1 MKAWIIFL
9 LVSLA
14 PAALAQETGSQKKWN
29 DILAAAKKEAKVVV
43 AGSPDPVMRNE
54 IIPKFRT
61 RFGISVELIAGRS
74 SDIGA
79 RIRTERQAGI
89 YSLDVFL
96 SGLRSMTAIMYPE
109 KMLDPLKPVLVL
121 PEVVSPSSG
130 RKGGFGFLTR
140 KKNMCC
146 ACLAALQPCSIS
158 TQIRLNPMR
167 CILQKSF

>member
-1 MKAWIIFL
+1 ML
-9 LVSLA
+9 LCVSLA
-14 PAALAQETGSQKKWN
+14 RAVLAQESVSHKTWN
-29 DILAAAKKEAKVVV
+29 DILAASKKEAKVVV

-54 IIPKFRT
+54 IIPKFRS

-109 KMLDPLKPVLVL
+109 KML
-121 PEVVSPSSG
+121 S
-130 RKGGFGFLTR
+130 
-140 KKNMCC
+140 
-146 ACLAALQPCSIS
+146 
-158 TQIRLNPMR
+158 
-167 CILQKSF
+167 